1 MHVMK
6 VCSLTSGSKGNCTYI
21 ETENA
26 KVLLDLGVTVKYVVE
41 SFSKLEVNPQDLDA
55 IIITHEHSDHIK
67 GVEAFSKKYDTPIFC
82 PSKLYNVLSA
92 QMPSCSGRIQPF
104 SGNFEIKDLKVYP
117 FELSHDSA
125 CCFGYRMIDETGSVS
140 FVTDTGYL
148 SDYAFSMIEN
158 SSLVFLESNYDP
170 DMLFACSYP
179 LFLKKRIMGTKGHL
193 SNLDCAKIIARL
205 CVTGTKQVVL
215 SHISE
220 NSNTPYLAFNTVK
233 NYLEEKGI
241 IVDKNIK
248 IGINYQNK
256 INSIYKLI
264 KK

>member
-1 MHVMK
+1 MK
-6 VCSLTSGSKGNCTYI
+6 VCSFSSGSKGNCTYI

-26 KVLLDLGVTVKYVVE
+26 KVLLDIGVTVKHVLDCFE
-41 SFSKLEVNPQDLDA
+41 KLSVDPASIQA

-67 GVEAFSKKYDTPIFC
+67 GVEAFSKKFDTPIFC
-82 PSKLYNVLSA
+82 HTKLYNVLCA
-92 QMPSCSGRIQPF
+92 QMPSCINNIQSF
-104 SGNFEIKDLKVYP
+104 TTNFEIEDLKVYP
-117 FELSHDSA
+117 FELSHDST
-125 CCFGYRMIDETGSVS
+125 CCFGYRMIDETGSAS

-148 SDYAFSMIEN
+148 PDNAVKIIES

-179 LFLKKRIMGTKGHL
+179 MFLKKRILSNRGHL
-193 SNLDCAKIIARL
+193 SNLDCAKIVEWL
-205 CVTGTKQVVL
+205 SKTGTKLVVL

-220 NSNTPYLAFNTVK
+220 NSNTPYLAYNTVK
-233 NYLEEKGI
+233 NYLENHGI

-256 INSIYKLI
+256 LNSIYKLT
-264 KK
+264 KKS